1 MEKNRG
7 IRFSYEGRISLCA
20 RVLFTKGSYHITI
33 LYGYA
38 TIFLYYPVIKTPEP
52 YIISML
58 YPSNTIFPHYPV
70 VRILG
75 HAVIGIF
82 HCTFTEKVDYIPAY

>member
-1 MEKNRG
+1 MEKYRG
-7 IRFSYEGRISLCA
+7 IRPYKGRMSLCS
-20 RVLFTKGSYHITI
+20 RVLFHKNGSYRIAL

-52 YIISML
+52 YTISML
-58 YPSNTIFPHYPV
+58 YSSNTIFPHYPV

-82 HCTFTEKVDYIPAY
+82 H